1 MGRKRII
8 KEKDLLAAIKDS
20 RGFKSTIAA
29 RLHTDWHV
37 VDRAIKASEA
47 AQEAIAAEEETTL
60 DLVEGKALSKINDG
74 DGAMIRFYL
83 ATKGKKRGYTYEE
96 RLEDQDGTD
105 GDEPLNIVMD
115 GQEVEPKQIGFDAAE
130 VSDTEPVEAD
140 E

>member
-1 MGRKRII
+1 MGRKRVI
-8 KEKDLLAAIKDS
+8 KEKDLLEAIKGS

-60 DLVEGKALSKINDG
+60 DFVEGKAIERIKEN

-83 ATKGKKRGYTYEE
+83 STKGKKRGYTYEE
-96 RLEDQDGTD
+96 RLE
-105 GDEPLNIVMD
+105 GDEDDDNEPLSIICD
-115 GQEVEPKQIGFDAAE
+115 GEEVDPQ
-130 VSDTEPVEAD
+130 PVEAD
-140 E
+140 A